1 MPRSLSNEQFSVDL
15 EESPGCIV
23 SALVKVS
30 PEVLNKLNKQA
41 LKKIK
46 KEITLPGFRKGKAPD
61 DVIASRYPTNVR
73 KELGELVTQDAYHA
87 LSTVGDRRPLS
98 PKAVRSNSI
107 TQFDLQ
113 EGAKVEFSYEAFPA
127 ISDLPWEN
135 LSLPQEEAASE
146 ISDSDIEKGLTN
158 IGMFFATK
166 TPVERPSQEGD
177 FISIS
182 LHVSKSNDKNAS
194 SAAIFENKYFK
205 LSEEEMTDAFKEKFL
220 GISTGHRVVETITSP
235 EIQSFLR
242 GDTLTFTVNAVIE
255 VSIPEIDDEK
265 ARQLQAESLD
275 DLKAKLRIQLEKQAK
290 DKQLQKR
297 FSEAEDALAMLVDF
311 ELPTSLLEE
320 RISLITREKLLNA
333 RLIQYCSDEELE
345 KRKSE
350 LIKEAEED
358 ATKALKLLF
367 LTHKIFSDE
376 KLTISREE
384 LQYMMDVCSRERFGQ
399 QPPKDISNDTLQ
411 ELVMSAR
418 DRLTYSKAIEHV
430 LRKAELLASTP
441 SA

>member
-1 MPRSLSNEQFSVDL
+1 MPRNLSNEQFSVDL

-46 KEITLPGFRKGKAPD
+46 KEVALPGFRKGKAPD
-61 DVIASRYPTNVR
+61 DIIASRYPAPLR
-73 KELGELVTQDAYHA
+73 KELGELLTQDAYHA

-98 PKAVRSNSI
+98 PKAVRSASVI
-107 TQFDLQ
+107 QLDLQ
-113 EGAKVEFSYEAFPA
+113 EGGKVEFNYEAFPV
-127 ISDLPWEN
+127 IPDIPWGN
-135 LSLPQEEAASE
+135 LSLPEEEPVAE
-146 ISDSDIEKGLTN
+146 VSDDDLKKGLEN
-158 IGMFFATK
+158 IAMFFATK

-177 FISIS
+177 FLSIS
-182 LHVSKSNDKNAS
+182 LHVSKDNEPAS

-205 LSEEEMTDAFKEKFL
+205 LSEEEMSDAFKEKFL
-220 GISTGHRVVETITSP
+220 GIPPGHQVVESIGSP

-242 GDTLTFTVNAVIE
+242 GNTLTFTVNSVIE
-255 VSIPEIDDEK
+255 VSIPEIDEK
-265 ARQLQAESLD
+265 KAQQLQAESLD
-275 DLKAKLRIQLEKQAK
+275 DLKAKLRLQLEKQAK
-290 DKQLQKR
+290 DKQWHKR
-297 FSEAEDALAMLVDF
+297 FSAAEDALATLLDF
-311 ELPTSLLEE
+311 ELPTTLFEE
-320 RISLITREKLLNA
+320 RVTVIKREKLLNA

-345 KRKSE
+345 AQKSE
-350 LIKEAEED
+350 LIKEASED
-358 ATKALKLLF
+358 AKKALKLLF
-367 LTHKIFSDE
+367 LTHKIFADA

-384 LQYMMDVCSRERFGQ
+384 LQYMIDVCSKERFGA

-430 LRKAELLASTP
+430 LRKAEQLTTTP

>member
-1 MPRSLSNEQFSVDL
+1 MSRSLSNQQFSINL

-23 SALVKVS
+23 SALVTVS

-46 KEITLPGFRKGKAPD
+46 KEVTLPGFRKGKAPD
-61 DVIASRYPTNVR
+61 DVIASRYPTHLR
-73 KELGELVTQDAYHA
+73 KELGELLTQDAYHA

-98 PKAVRSNSI
+98 PKAIRSTSV
-107 TQFDLQ
+107 TQLDLQ
-113 EGAKVEFSYEAFPA
+113 EGGKVEFSYEAFPV

-135 LSLPQEEAASE
+135 LSLPQEEPAIE
-146 ISDSDIEKGLTN
+146 ISDSDIKKGLAN
-158 IGMFFATK
+158 IAMFFATK

-182 LHVSKSNDKNAS
+182 LHVTNNNKDVSP
-194 SAAIFENKYFK
+194 AAIFENKYFK
-205 LSEEEMTDAFKEKFL
+205 LSKEEMTDAFKEKFL
-220 GISTGHRVVETITSP
+220 GIFPGDRVVETITSP

-242 GDTLTFTVNAVIE
+242 GDTLTFTVNSVIE

-275 DLKAKLRIQLEKQAK
+275 DLKTKLRLQLEKQAK

-311 ELPTSLLEE
+311 ELPSSLLKE
-320 RISLITREKLLNA
+320 RISSLTREKLLNA

-345 KRKSE
+345 RQKPE

-358 ATKALKLLF
+358 AKKALKLLF
-367 LTHKIFSDE
+367 LTHKIFSDA

-384 LQYMMDVCSRERFGQ
+384 LQYMMDVCSRERFGGP
-399 QPPKDISNDTLQ
+399 PPKDISNDTLQ

-430 LRKAELLASTP
+430 LRKAEPLTTTP